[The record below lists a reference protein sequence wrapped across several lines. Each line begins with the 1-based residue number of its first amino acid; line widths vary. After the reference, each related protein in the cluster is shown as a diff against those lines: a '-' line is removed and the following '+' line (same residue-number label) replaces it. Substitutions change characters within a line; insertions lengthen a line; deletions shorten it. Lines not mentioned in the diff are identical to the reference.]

1 MNKTVLITGASSGI
15 GYGLAVIFVANNYN
29 IVMVAKDQNKLEAA
43 AATLKSNTNT
53 IITLAA
59 DLALAHAPD
68 EVFKTLQ
75 SKNITIDILINNA
88 GFASYGL
95 FTENDLKDELA
106 ELQVNIVTLT
116 HLTKLYARDMLTRK
130 SGRILNVASTAAFLP
145 GPLMAVYYASK
156 AYVLSFSEALAEEMR
171 GTGVTVSALCPGPT
185 DTGFVK
191 RAHLERSKLFQG
203 ENMQASEVAEIAYN
217 GLLAGRAVIIPG
229 LQNKFLTSVIKF
241 VPRTFVPKIVKQLQE
256 KSN

>member
-15 GYGLAVIFVANNYN
+15 GYELAAVFAINSYD
-29 IVMVAKDQNKLEAA
+29 IVMIAKDQNKLEAA
-43 AATLKSNTNT
+43 AATLKSDT
-53 IITLAA
+53 IVITTLAV
-59 DLALAHAPD
+59 DLAFAHAPD
-68 EVFKTLQ
+68 EIFKTLQ
-75 SKNITIDILINNA
+75 SSNITIDILINNA

-95 FTENDLKDELA
+95 FTENDLKNELA

-116 HLTKLYARDMLTRK
+116 HLTKLYARDMLKRK
-130 SGRILNVASTAAFLP
+130 NGRILNVASTAAFLP

-203 ENMQASEVAEIAYN
+203 EIMQASEVAKIAYD
-217 GLLAGRAVIIPG
+217 GLLKGQTVIIPG

-241 VPRTFVPKIVKQLQE
+241 VPRTLVPKIVKQMQKKE
-256 KSN
+256 